1 MIYSEPKRRFDYG
14 RDHHYPDKTKLPLF
28 PSRTTGGYSDADIL
42 HVQLAMSWCSP
53 SVLGGQSN
61 GACSRSYREGKP
73 MN

>member
-42 HVQLAMSWCSP
+42 HVQL
-53 SVLGGQSN
+53 
-61 GACSRSYREGKP
+61 GAL
-73 MN
+73 